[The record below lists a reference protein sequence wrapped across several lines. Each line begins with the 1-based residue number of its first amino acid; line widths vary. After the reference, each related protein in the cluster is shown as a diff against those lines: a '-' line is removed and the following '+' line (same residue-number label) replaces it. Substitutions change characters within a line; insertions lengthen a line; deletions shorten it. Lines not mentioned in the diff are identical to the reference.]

1 VFLYNR
7 GIAPARE
14 RNDTEGKGTG
24 QKAKGAVVTTAHSGS
39 KFAAA

>member
-1 VFLYNR
+1 MFLCNR
-7 GIAPARE
+7 GIAPARG

-24 QKAKGAVVTTAHSGS
+24 QKANGAVVTTAYSGS